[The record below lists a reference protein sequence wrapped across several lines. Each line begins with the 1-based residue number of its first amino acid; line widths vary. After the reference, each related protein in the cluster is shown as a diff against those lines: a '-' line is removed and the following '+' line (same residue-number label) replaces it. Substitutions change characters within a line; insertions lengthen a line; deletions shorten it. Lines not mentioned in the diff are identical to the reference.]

1 MHIGDQQLTP
11 HAYALAAARA
21 KVALIEMRA
30 TAYAIAQQAA
40 QVSAAD
46 PNDIAAVE
54 FALQAKRAAMFARA
68 SEHAY
73 AAYQAV
79 LGMPVDDDVRT

>member
-1 MHIGDQQLTP
+1 MATLPENGMTAHE
-11 HAYALAAARA
+11 YALAAARA
-21 KVALIEMRA
+21 KVALLVARG
-30 TAYAIAQQAA
+30 TAYDIAQRAA
-40 QVSAAD
+40 RVSAAD
-46 PNDIAAVE
+46 PDDIAAVE

-79 LGMPVDDDVRT
+79 LGMPVGEI